1 MGNLIVLAIIGITSI
16 WKALQIKYHPEKA
29 SAKKPI
35 RLVSIGKR
43 QSQFDFADHPELQG
57 PAFVNLL
64 ITGMLFIV
72 SGILGCFIGINT
84 NYLMLF
90 SILIAG
96 ILFTIMLQSNIGEAT
111 PWRWVLIALVT
122 VGLVL
127 WIWYSDKD
135 SKVELLPETFSVE
148 GDYGIEMPYQA
159 IDSVFVVDALPAV
172 KYCKD
177 GYSVFGNKKGEFRLK
192 DGTNAKFY
200 LLGNKAP
207 YLEMYTNLGRIY
219 VNRRTAAET
228 EQLIEELRDKIGGK
242 IKS

>member
-29 SAKKPI
+29 RAKKPI

-43 QSQFDFADHPELQG
+43 QNQFDFADHPELQG

-96 ILFTIMLQSNIGEAT
+96 ILFTIMLQGNTGEAT

-122 VGLVL
+122 VGIVL
-127 WIWYSDKD
+127 WIWYSNKNN
-135 SKVELLPETFSVE
+135 KVEVLPEMVSIE
-148 GDYGIEMPYQA
+148 GNYGTNIHYQT
-159 IDSVFVVDALPAV
+159 IDSVLVIDELPQIR
-172 KYCKD
+172 YCKE
-177 GYSVFGNKKGEFRLK
+177 GRGILSKKGEFRLK
-192 DGTNAKFY
+192 DGTNATFY

-228 EQLIEELRDKIGGK
+228 EQLIEELRDKIGDK